1 MSGRDPYDVLGV
13 SKTASQDEIRRAYKK
28 LARTHHPDK
37 NPGDATAEKKFK
49 EATAAYEL
57 LETEEKRKL
66 FDEFGHQA
74 AQPGFDPEQARAQAA
89 YARAGGFRSQGG
101 GPGPGAGPDFGPDFD
116 LSDLFGDVFRQAG
129 RGGPG
134 AGFRSRGPVPRR
146 GADVTTRLSLP
157 FIDAVKGTERSFR
170 ITIPQADGTS
180 QVVSTQMKVPPGVGD
195 GQKLR
200 LKGRGQPG
208 QSGGPPG
215 DLFVTIDVEPHAVF
229 TRDGADVTARVPITV
244 GEAVAGAEIQVPT
257 LEGRAKVKVP
267 AGAQSGQKLRLRGQG
282 GPSKGG
288 RGDLFVELSIR
299 VPKSP
304 SEETKEAAR
313 SLDASYADEVRQERG
328 ESV

>member
-1 MSGRDPYDVLGV
+1 MSGRDPYEVLGV

-37 NPGDATAEKKFK
+37 NPGDEAAEKKFK

-57 LETEEKRKL
+57 LETEDKRRL

-89 YARAGGFRSQGG
+89 YAREGGFRSGG
-101 GPGPGAGPDFGPDFD
+101 GPGPGAGPGPDFD
-116 LSDLFGDVFRQAG
+116 LSDLFGDVFRQEG

-134 AGFRSRGPVPRR
+134 AGFRSRGPMPRR

-170 ITIPQADGTS
+170 ITVPQSDGAS

-208 QSGGPPG
+208 QNGGPPG
-215 DLFVTIDVEPHAVF
+215 DLFVTIDVEPHAIF
-229 TRDGADVTARVPITV
+229 TRDGPNVTARVPITV
-244 GEAVAGAEIQVPT
+244 GEAVTGAEIEVPT
-257 LEGRAKVKVP
+257 LDGRAKVKVP

-282 GPSKGG
+282 GVSKNG
-288 RGDLFVELSIR
+288 RGDLYVELSIR
-299 VPKSP
+299 IPKKASD
-304 SEETKEAAR
+304 EARQAAKT
-313 SLDASYADEVRQERG
+313 LDEDYAGEIRRERG
-328 ESV
+328 EGG